1 MRFVYATGAPRNF
14 EFSVAGRREALPYG
28 ARVMAVCEGDRV
40 EGHLDGL
47 TFDRMTDEEYY
58 AFQATVADAK
68 RQEVSGA
75 RAGRSLLPRLLRRLT
90 GR

>member
-1 MRFVYATGAPRNF
+1 MKLVYATGTPRHF
-14 EFSVAGRREALPYG
+14 EFAVAAGSDSLPAG
-28 ARVMAVCEGDRV
+28 ARVLAVCEGACV

-58 AFQATVADAK
+58 AFQATVADA
-68 RQEVSGA
+68 RVQETSAARGGA
-75 RAGRSLLPRLLRRLT
+75 LSRLLRLLA

>member
-1 MRFVYATGAPRNF
+1 MKLVYATGAPRNF
-14 EFSVAGRREALPYG
+14 EFAVAARRESLPKG
-28 ARVMAVCEGDRV
+28 ARVLAVCEGGRV

-68 RQEVSGA
+68 VQEASVSRPG
-75 RAGRSLLPRLLRRLT
+75 RLSSLFRRLAGR
-90 GR
+90 